1 MRQLSQLVVT
11 GEVAFPRWV
20 GCGLNFDTLED
31 LVTHLTASHVTS
43 QHGSFYCLWRGCSRT
58 KGFNARYKMLIHIR
72 THTNE
77 RPYLLE
83 KFKNTLR
90 AFYRAVSP
98 LGFSNHGENVM
109 LNTHFKREKPYVCT
123 VPGCGKAYSNSSDR
137 FKHTRT
143 HFVEKPYECRHPGC
157 GKRYTDPSS
166 LRKHVKI
173 YGHIRRQEEAPP
185 TDPNMEQALAAAAA
199 AARLS
204 PSPSSSSSSLGP
216 SPSPST
222 SQPMLTSTFFQSAAN
237 NVAAAACANAA
248 ASLGPSGLNPWA
260 PVTAGTSTGFGA
272 VTAAAAWT
280 VALHQYRA
288 GLILSGGHSSFSD
301 IEEVPTEESEGVEE
315 HSSSSV
321 LDLSVCSSPL
331 DLSLSSSRSRNQS

>member
-1 MRQLSQLVVT
+1 
-11 GEVAFPRWV
+11 
-20 GCGLNFDTLED
+20 
-31 LVTHLTASHVTS
+31 
-43 QHGSFYCLWRGCSRT
+43 
-58 KGFNARYKMLIHIR
+58 MLIHIR

-77 RPYLLE
+77 RPYVCPE
-83 KFKNTLR
+83 CDKRFSRQENLR
-90 AFYRAVSP
+90 IHAR
-98 LGFSNHGENVM
+98 
-109 LNTHFKREKPYVCT
+109 THTGEKPYVCT

-237 NVAAAACANAA
+237 NAAAAAAANAA

-301 IEEVPTEESEGVEE
+301 IEEVPTEESEDVEE